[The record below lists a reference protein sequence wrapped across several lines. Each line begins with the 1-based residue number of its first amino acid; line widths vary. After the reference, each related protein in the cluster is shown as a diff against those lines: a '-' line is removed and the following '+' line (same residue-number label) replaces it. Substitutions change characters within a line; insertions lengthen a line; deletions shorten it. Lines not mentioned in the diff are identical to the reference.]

1 MFLSLYRR
9 LSRSHL
15 AAQASWL
22 IASGLIQAVIAFVAN
37 LVLVRFIA
45 PEGFGRFA
53 LTQATI
59 GIALTVVSLRLGTQ
73 IIRDRVIAHDEGA
86 RNLYFNAILQESVIA
101 GVIAGFGLVF
111 GGLLDWWGILLLL
124 STLTIHFADNNKNY
138 VEREMRYKQLSI
150 VETGANGGSHVASI
164 LFVLIGGGVAALYL
178 REFIYGL
185 VYLHSMVKIGALKW
199 YRPRLLKFEEW
210 KVIIRN
216 ARGVWLDAMLEN
228 SFPRFVMLLTGM
240 VGGDRGAGFL
250 LQAYRLAGVP
260 HQLLAPIA
268 GRVAF
273 NWFSRE
279 TDDANRLKKLQ
290 SIIIYMF
297 FPLLGAVF
305 VTMFYANQ
313 IIWFLFGDA
322 WIHVGQLLIQLTG
335 LMMFLSFSDLFRVY
349 FIASY
354 RTRYSIIMKILQY
367 LVFGLTAG
375 LFMLINS
382 LSVNEIGLSVSL
394 AYLFMFISGISM
406 VWLHKKK
413 YFPDTVIVD

>member
-9 LSRSHL
+9 LSRSHI
-15 AAQASWL
+15 ASQASWL
-22 IASGLIQAVIAFVAN
+22 IASGLIQAIIAFVAN

-73 IIRDRVIAHDEGA
+73 IIRIRDHAYDEEA
-86 RNLYFNAILQESVIA
+86 RRLYFNAILLESIVAGIIA
-101 GVIAGFGLVF
+101 GCALYV
-111 GGLLDWWGILLLL
+111 GGLLDWWGALLLL
-124 STLTIHFADNNKNY
+124 SVLISHFADNNKTHF
-138 VEREMRYKQLSI
+138 ERDMRYKQLSI
-150 VETGANGGSHVASI
+150 LEGGANGSSHVMSI
-164 LFVLIGGGVAALYL
+164 IFVLIGGNVAALYI
-178 REFIYGL
+178 REFFYGL
-185 VYLHSMVKIGALKW
+185 VYLYWMVKIGAFKW
-199 YRPRLLKFEEW
+199 YKPRLLKLDEW

-228 SFPRFVMLLTGM
+228 GFPRFVMLLTGM

-268 GRVAF
+268 GRMSF

-279 TDDANRLKKLQ
+279 ADHAKRLKKLQ
-290 SIIIYMF
+290 SMIIYMF
-297 FPLLGAVF
+297 FPLLGAALI
-305 VTMFYANQ
+305 TIFYAER
-313 IIWFLFGDA
+313 IIWFLFGESWVPA
-322 WIHVGQLLIQLTG
+322 GQLLVQLTG
-335 LMMFLSFSDLFRVY
+335 MIMFLSFSDVFRVY

-354 RTRYSIIMKILQY
+354 HTRYSIIVKIIQY
-367 LVFGLTAG
+367 IVFGLTVVM
-375 LFMLINS
+375 FMLINT

-406 VWLHKKK
+406 VWLHGKKLS
-413 YFPDTVIVD
+413 PER